1 MESIGIYFN
10 QINSIPLLT
19 AEQEKDLA
27 AKAARGDKSA
37 IDALVVSNLRF
48 VVRVANAYKNYLAA
62 GGPDG
67 GDGGKGGSVI
77 FKVNDN
83 LATLADFRYKRKYTA
98 QNGQDGSGGRKSGKK
113 GEDLI
118 MEGNVALMT
127 AARKFDPA
135 KNVRF
140 CTYAV
145 WWIKNAIYR
154 ALSKKIKTSS
164 WTAARLDVIY
174 KASEEDDAQPLINY
188 FPDEKFLGP
197 ERLAVNA
204 NMVELVDAALAVL
217 KPKEREVIKCRFGF
231 DNGECMTLQEIG
243 DKLGHTKEG
252 IRQIEK
258 SGLGKLRAEFD
269 LVA

>member
-1 MESIGIYFN
+1 MESINVYFD

-19 AEQEKDLA
+19 AEQEKALA
-27 AKAARGDKSA
+27 AKARRGDKSA

-48 VVRVANAYKNYLAA
+48 VVKVVNAYK
-62 GGPDG
+62 
-67 GDGGKGGSVI
+67 
-77 FKVNDN
+77 
-83 LATLADFRYKRKYTA
+83 KYHK
-98 QNGQDGSGGRKSGKK
+98 DESLKI
-113 GEDLI
+113 EDLI
-118 MEGNVALMT
+118 MEGNIALMT
-127 AARKFDPA
+127 AAQKFDPS

-145 WWIKNAIYR
+145 WWIKNAICK

-164 WTAARLDVIY
+164 WTAARLDVDY
-174 KASEEDDAQPLINY
+174 KASEDDDNQPLVNY
-188 FPDEKFLGP
+188 FPDEKYLGP
-197 ERLAVNA
+197 EQLAVNN

-231 DNGECMTLQEIG
+231 DNGECMTLEQIG
-243 DKLGHTKEG
+243 KILGHTKEG

-258 SGLGKLRAEFD
+258 SGLKKLREEFD

>member
-1 MESIGIYFN
+1 MESINVYFD

-48 VVRVANAYKNYLAA
+48 VVKVANAYKNYLK
-62 GGPDG
+62 DESL
-67 GDGGKGGSVI
+67 KI
-77 FKVNDN
+77 
-83 LATLADFRYKRKYTA
+83 
-98 QNGQDGSGGRKSGKK
+98 
-113 GEDLI
+113 EDLI
-118 MEGNVALMT
+118 MEGNIALMT

-145 WWIKNAIYR
+145 WWIKNAICK

-164 WTAARLDVIY
+164 WTAARLNVVCGSDENAEPRVNRIAD
-174 KASEEDDAQPLINY
+174 KAYPNPGEEA
-188 FPDEKFLGP
+188 
-197 ERLAVNA
+197 
-204 NMVELVDAALAVL
+204 VELCVEESLDAALKRL
-217 KPKEREVIKCRFGF
+217 KPKEEKVLRLRYGF